1 MCPAD
6 AIELD
11 YKFPTSDDPTIAS
24 DINVDKDKCV
34 YCLVCKK
41 ACPVDAIKAVCRICS
56 YGDYDIKAED
66 SEIVGNSNIDE
77 ETCVNC
83 GWCEDICPVDAAKV
97 TKPFEGTIDIDEE
110 TCQGCETCVMACP
123 CNALSFPESAES
135 GDVEEMLHVDE
146 KYCIYCGACE
156 KACPV
161 NAIDVKRT
169 NIHSTPIKSKSW
181 EKAFESVKD

>member
-1 MCPAD
+1 
-6 AIELD
+6 
-11 YKFPTSDDPTIAS
+11 
-24 DINVDKDKCV
+24 
-34 YCLVCKK
+34 
-41 ACPVDAIKAVCRICS
+41 
-56 YGDYDIKAED
+56 
-66 SEIVGNSNIDE
+66 
-77 ETCVNC
+77 
-83 GWCEDICPVDAAKV
+83 VDAAKV